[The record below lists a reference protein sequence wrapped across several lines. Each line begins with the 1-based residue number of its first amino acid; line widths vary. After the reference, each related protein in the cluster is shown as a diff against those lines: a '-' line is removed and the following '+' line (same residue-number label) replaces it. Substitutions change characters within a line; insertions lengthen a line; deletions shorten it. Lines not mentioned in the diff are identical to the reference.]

1 MKIKQLEK
9 ILFWNVLGLILGY
22 LVIILLY
29 LITSSIAL
37 TFQEIYVELFGFLQ
51 ALIFL
56 IILVLPISIFALSIP
71 YIIIALVDYLKGS
84 RKQNQEDL
92 IEFENVICKIFIP
105 FGLILIFFSGIYI
118 ILRVFFG
125 LDMIFLFA
133 LMSICIFIYWG
144 VLLIKNLK
152 N

>member
-22 LVIILLY
+22 LVIILFY

-37 TFQEIYVELFGFLQ
+37 TFQEIYVEMFGFLQ

-56 IILVLPISIFALSIP
+56 IILVLPISIFILSIP

-84 RKQNQEDL
+84 RKQDQEDL
-92 IEFENVICKIFIP
+92 IEFENVIFKIFIP
-105 FGLILIFFSGIYI
+105 FGLILIFFSGIYL

-125 LDMIFLFA
+125 QDMIFLFA
-133 LMSICIFIYWG
+133 LMSICVFIYWG

-152 N
+152 K

>member
-22 LVIILLY
+22 LVIILFY

-37 TFQEIYVELFGFLQ
+37 TFQEIYVEMFGFLQ

-56 IILVLPISIFALSIP
+56 IILVLPISIFILSIP
-71 YIIIALVDYLKGS
+71 YIIITLVDYLKGS
-84 RKQNQEDL
+84 RKQDQEDL
-92 IEFENVICKIFIP
+92 IEFENVIFKIFIP

-118 ILRVFFG
+118 ILRVVFG
-125 LDMIFLFA
+125 QDMIFLFV
-133 LMSICIFIYWG
+133 LMSICIFIYWA

-152 N
+152 K

>member
-22 LVIILLY
+22 LVIILFY

-37 TFQEIYVELFGFLQ
+37 TFQEIYVEMFGFLQ
-51 ALIFL
+51 ALTFL
-56 IILVLPISIFALSIP
+56 IILVLPISIFILSIP

-84 RKQNQEDL
+84 RKQDQEDL
-92 IEFENVICKIFIP
+92 IEFENVIFKIFIP

-118 ILRVFFG
+118 TLRVFFG
-125 LDMIFLFA
+125 QDMIFLFA

-152 N
+152 K

>member
-1 MKIKQLEK
+1 MKIKKLEK

-84 RKQNQEDL
+84 RKQDQEDL
-92 IEFENVICKIFIP
+92 IKFENVICKIFIP

-152 N
+152 D

>member
-22 LVIILLY
+22 LVIILFY

-37 TFQEIYVELFGFLQ
+37 TFQEIYVEMFGFLQ

-56 IILVLPISIFALSIP
+56 IILVLPISIFILSIP

-84 RKQNQEDL
+84 RKQDQEDL
-92 IEFENVICKIFIP
+92 IEFENVIFKIFIP

-118 ILRVFFG
+118 TLRVFFG
-125 LDMIFLFA
+125 QDMIFLFA

-152 N
+152 K

>member
-22 LVIILLY
+22 LVIILFY

-37 TFQEIYVELFGFLQ
+37 TFQEIYVEMFGFLQ

-56 IILVLPISIFALSIP
+56 IILVLPISIFILSIP

-84 RKQNQEDL
+84 RKQDQEDL
-92 IEFENVICKIFIP
+92 IEFENVIFKIFIP
-105 FGLILIFFSGIYI
+105 FGLILIFFSGIYL

-125 LDMIFLFA
+125 QDMIFLFA

-152 N
+152 K